1 MKVFNN
7 LSPEEQVVVVVED
20 GDETINVTIQDY
32 DTDIEVEDIISKDVG
47 NRVEVG
53 SDGGIYYSPVLLSS
67 PLEAYK
73 EARDSGV

>member
-1 MKVFNN
+1 MKLFDD
-7 LSPEEQVVVVVED
+7 LTLKEQVESEFKDCGEV
-20 GDETINVTIQDY
+20 IKVTIQDY
-32 DTDIEVEDIISKDVG
+32 DTEIKVEDIISKDVG

-53 SDGGIYYSPVLLSS
+53 SDGGIYYQPVLLSS